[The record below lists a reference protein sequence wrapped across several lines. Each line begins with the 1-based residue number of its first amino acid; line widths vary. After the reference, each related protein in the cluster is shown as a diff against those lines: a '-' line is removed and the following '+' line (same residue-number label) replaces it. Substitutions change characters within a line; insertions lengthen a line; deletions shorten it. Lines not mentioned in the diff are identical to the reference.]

1 MKPIH
6 IFYKE
11 LEIDGNNVFTANIS
25 QENEVEN
32 VLFKKNKEYAITGM
46 TIKPDIVDS
55 GIVKVTDKKKTW
67 KCKQKNAIISWKKK
81 QNRFRPKNS

>member
-1 MKPIH
+1 
-6 IFYKE
+6 
-11 LEIDGNNVFTANIS
+11 
-25 QENEVEN
+25 
-32 VLFKKNKEYAITGM
+32 M